1 MPKILQHQSAEV
13 TKMLLIGD
21 SGTGKTG
28 ALYSLAKAG
37 YNLRILDLDNGADV
51 LLNLAR
57 AGDAATA
64 DRIVFETVTEKM
76 KTLNGKPIVDG
87 TPKQLATALNLL
99 DHWKMPETKTPE
111 GETLEAYDLGKLSA
125 WTPQDILVLDS
136 LTLLSAAAMR
146 YVLSMNGRLNQAPQQ
161 GDWGQAMQ
169 LIEDLLALL
178 YSTSIRCNVIVI
190 SHITYIGGDENSPGR
205 GYPNTLGQKLPPKVG
220 RYFNSIVQAKVKG
233 AGPAAKR
240 VLITQP
246 EGFIDLKNPAPL
258 LMPRELPLEDGLA
271 RFFQI
276 VRGESKTTT
285 AARAAQ
291 AALPPTTRPALV
303 GPNSNPAAA

>member
-28 ALYSLAKAG
+28 ALYSLAEAG
-37 YNLRILDLDNGADV
+37 FNLRILDLDNGADV

-57 AGDAATA
+57 NGSPAVA
-64 DRIVFETVTEKM
+64 DRIIFETVTEKM
-76 KTLNGKPIVDG
+76 KTLNGRPIVDG
-87 TPKQLATALNLL
+87 VPKQLASALNLL
-99 DHWKMPETKTPE
+99 DHWKMPETKTPDGATIE
-111 GETLEAYDLGKLSA
+111 GYDLGKVST
-125 WTPQDILVLDS
+125 WTPQDILVVDS
-136 LTLLSAAAMR
+136 LTLLSVAAMR

-161 GDWGQAMQ
+161 ADWGQAMQ

-178 YSTSIRCNVIVI
+178 YSTTIRCNVIVI
-190 SHITYIGGDENSPGR
+190 SHITYIGGDENTPGR

-233 AGPAAKR
+233 SGPAAKR
-240 VLITQP
+240 MLITQP

-258 LMPRELPLEDGLA
+258 KMPRELPLETGLA
-271 RFFQI
+271 KFFQI
-276 VRGESKTTT
+276 VRGEV
-285 AARAAQ
+285 A
-291 AALPPTTRPALV
+291 PPAPARPALASPA
-303 GPNSNPAAA
+303 GNSAVAA